1 MTFYQ
6 QIIHGIHIPAAV
18 RIAQQAID
26 ISGRVCTQHDP
37 FAEQIVN
44 TVDGAVQVDIAE
56 VFRDIFRLC
65 GGTSADKY
73 LGAENEIEA
82 LSIFE
87 FQLYIPCGKGR
98 SAICSLPDKRTL
110 FGERKRADKIKIG
123 AVVGGIKLYI
133 LRKPDPVFPADIKLR
148 RDICQRIIA
157 PAKVDTGKERSVR
170 LNSGNMEGVPF
181 GTEIGCGKDAVRQL
195 PAAN

>member
-1 MTFYQ
+1 MAFYQ

-26 ISGRVCTQHDP
+26 ISGSVCTQHDP

-87 FQLYIPCGKGR
+87 FKLYIPC
-98 SAICSLPDKRTL
+98 
-110 FGERKRADKIKIG
+110 
-123 AVVGGIKLYI
+123 
-133 LRKPDPVFPADIKLR
+133 
-148 RDICQRIIA
+148 A
-157 PAKVDTGKERSVR
+157 PPYAACPTNAPFLGSESVPTR
-170 LNSGNMEGVPF
+170 LKSVPLS
-181 GTEIGCGKDAVRQL
+181 EE
-195 PAAN
+195 